1 MRSRHILSALFFL
14 LAGPAAGAEPPPLS
28 CPELGIYAIG
38 ASEARDKGIA
48 AAKVKR
54 DIDKD
59 DNFSAHDKTEM
70 KRIVD
75 LIYSRPGDSGT
86 KLSYTVESQCRRTSR
101 PR

>member
-1 MRSRHILSALFFL
+1 LRSRRILSSLSFL
-14 LAGPAAGAEPPPLS
+14 LAGAAAGAEPLPLS

-59 DNFSAHDKTEM
+59 DNFSVRDKAEM
-70 KRIVD
+70 KRVVD
-75 LIYSRPGDSGT
+75 LAYGRPQDSGT